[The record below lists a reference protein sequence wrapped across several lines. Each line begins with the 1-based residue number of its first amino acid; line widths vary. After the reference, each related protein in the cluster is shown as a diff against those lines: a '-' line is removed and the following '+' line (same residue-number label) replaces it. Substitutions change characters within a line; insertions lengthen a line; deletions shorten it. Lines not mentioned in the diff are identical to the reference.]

1 MSTRVFRAM
10 VLACAALSGAGCGA
24 PAPAWT
30 PAVDVDP
37 LGGAGALLVVDDDR
51 VQCPTAAFTTIAA
64 AVAAAAPGDRIDV
77 CPGLYAET
85 VLVAATLTLSGHGP
99 APALRTGDPTTE
111 AVLQPP
117 PGASGLTL
125 AADDIVVEGFTIVGQ
140 NSAYPT
146 GAVPLITQ
154 PTASGYQIRF
164 NFFMEAPVFT
174 SVYVRLQSDGVR
186 RSVVRD
192 NRFGWA
198 FVHVDDGLGPAPEL
212 ANALFAGNQLSGGVI
227 GVSFVQHTRAVELRD
242 NSFRFLDR
250 AIVLDQAEACLVRH
264 NRFDHALL
272 FAVQLDAARAID
284 IEDNDIADSQ
294 PGSGIGVGYGSRWN
308 RVAHNH
314 LVRSGGVNIPGSMHG
329 PAIGIYVDSSDNLL
343 DHNRIEDSGED
354 GIGVGLGLAG
364 FADASKD
371 NLLVGNDCRRSG
383 RDGIR
388 INSMSSGDRML
399 ANVAFDNTEFDA
411 RDDNRSAN
419 FWIATKCLTDAP
431 AGTICR

>member
-1 MSTRVFRAM
+1 M
-10 VLACAALSGAGCGA
+10 VLAYAALSGAGCGA
-24 PAPAWT
+24 PAAT
-30 PAVDVDP
+30 PAVDVDA
-37 LGGAGALLVVDDDR
+37 LGGAGAVLVVDDDR

-85 VLVAATLTLSGHGP
+85 VLVAARLTLSGRGP

-111 AVLQPP
+111 TVLQPP

-125 AADDIVVEGFTIVGQ
+125 GANDIVVEGFTIAGQ
-140 NSAYPT
+140 GTAYPT
-146 GAVPLITQ
+146 GAVPLLTQ
-154 PTASGYQIRF
+154 PTASGYRIRS
-164 NFFMEAPVFT
+164 NFFMAAPVFT
-174 SVYVRLQSDGVR
+174 SVYLRLQSDGVR
-186 RSVVRD
+186 RSVVRN
-192 NRFGWA
+192 NRFGEA
-198 FVHVDDGLGPAPEL
+198 FVAVDDGLGPAPEL
-212 ANALFAGNQLSGGVI
+212 ANALFAGNQLSGGTI
-227 GVSFVQHTRAVELRD
+227 GVLLQQHARAVELRD
-242 NSFRFLDR
+242 NSFGFLER
-250 AIVLDQAEACLVRH
+250 AIVLHGAEACLVSH
-264 NRFDHALL
+264 NRFDHAFL
-272 FAVQLDAARAID
+272 FAVQLAGARAID
-284 IEDNDIADSQ
+284 VEDNDIADSQ
-294 PGSGIGVGYGSRWN
+294 PGSGIGVGEGSRWN

-329 PAIGIYVDSSDNLL
+329 PAIGIYIDSRDNLL

-388 INSMSSGDRML
+388 INSMSSGNRML

-419 FWIATKCLTDAP
+419 VWIATKCLTDAP